1 MSDEEKTAEAA
12 DHDEDLSEQ
21 DLEYVS
27 EQLADE
33 ATEGVVGGMYV
44 DPPDQGLGEAGLGE
58 AG

>member
-1 MSDEEKTAEAA
+1 MSDDEKTPDAA
-12 DHDEDLSEQ
+12 DRDEDLSEQ

-44 DPPDQGLGEAGLGE
+44 EPELGFGEAALGEAG
-58 AG
+58 